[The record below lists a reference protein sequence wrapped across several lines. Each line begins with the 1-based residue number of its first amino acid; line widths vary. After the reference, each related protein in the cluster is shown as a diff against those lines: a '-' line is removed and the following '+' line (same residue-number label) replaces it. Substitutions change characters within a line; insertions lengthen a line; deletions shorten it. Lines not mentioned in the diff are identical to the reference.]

1 MQKIV
6 NFASVQKSGITTSIV
21 NNMKKFIGVAL
32 AAACACPSQAAG
44 EQTKL
49 DTTRVNNLNEV
60 VVKAVRAPKSSPF
73 AVENIKKTEL
83 ERFASSGKELPWL
96 FARTPGVLAWSENGV
111 GTGTVYMR
119 MRGAADS
126 RINVTVDGVPLNSP
140 EDQCVFWANMNSYAA
155 LMGSAQIQRGVG
167 ASTNGDGAFGGSVS
181 LATAAPSLKPT
192 VEVTG
197 SYGSFNTYRVGG
209 NFSTGLLA
217 DHFIIDGAYHETNT
231 DGYIHGTGGRS
242 GSYYGGLTWLGDRF
256 KLSYK
261 NIGNFEHTGQAW
273 NGVAA
278 CNYDG
283 DTDLKAWGINSY
295 KDMWKHGL
303 GKFNSLYE
311 ELVIP
316 MDDNWAVDP
325 TKPLTTE
332 RYKMRDGSYWKQT
345 TDNFEQSHN
354 ILNFTWQPADMRWSH
369 SVTAHYTYGYGYYT
383 EFKKD
388 TKLASKFGIN
398 EMYEKNGELKP
409 VKSDAIRKKGLTQNN
424 YGALYNVN
432 YKDALWDVMGG
443 FSMQLFRCN
452 HWGKVTYIADEA
464 LEKKYFTDGRYKYYD
479 SDANKNDWSW
489 FFKANRKFGNGW
501 NWFLDMQ
508 MRYVNYNTDGL
519 NDHFEQGADGNY
531 KNQSIDINENYF
543 FVNPKAGISYDAN
556 GHKAYASIAYANREP
571 ERNNFTD
578 NIGYG
583 NPSPERLLDLEWGY
597 QYQGENWFAGVN
609 FYYMKYVNQF
619 VMTGE
624 KSDIGE
630 SLTRNI
636 KDSYRLGAEVSAG
649 WSPLSW
655 LSLEGNAALSR
666 NRLKNFKECVESWD
680 GPAVWNTYKSSTIAF
695 SPSAILNGFVDVHFA
710 GFRATW
716 HTNFVSKQYL
726 DNTES
731 SERSLPCYS
740 QTNVNASYTFN
751 FAKRVLGLKQVV
763 LGADFNNIFDRHY
776 AASGY
781 VYYDWYNNNK
791 RNSTVAYIPMAGFNC
806 LGTVTLKF

>member
-1 MQKIV
+1 
-6 NFASVQKSGITTSIV
+6 
-21 NNMKKFIGVAL
+21 MKKFIGVAL

-44 EQTKL
+44 VQTKL

-119 MRGAADS
+119 MRGAAGS

-316 MDDNWAVDP
+316 MDDNWAADP

-464 LEKKYFTDGRYKYYD
+464 LEKKYFTNGRYKYYD

>member
-1 MQKIV
+1 
-6 NFASVQKSGITTSIV
+6 
-21 NNMKKFIGVAL
+21 MKKFIGVAL

-316 MDDNWAVDP
+316 MDDNWAADP

-680 GPAVWNTYKSSTIAF
+680 GPAVWNTYQGSTIAF

>member
-1 MQKIV
+1 
-6 NFASVQKSGITTSIV
+6 
-21 NNMKKFIGVAL
+21 MKKFIGVAL
-32 AAACACPSQAAG
+32 AAACACTSQAAG

-73 AVENIKKTEL
+73 AVESIKKTEL
-83 ERFASSGKELPWL
+83 ERFASSGKELPML

-316 MDDNWAVDP
+316 MDDNWAADP

-680 GPAVWNTYKSSTIAF
+680 GPAVWNTYKSSNIAF

>member
-1 MQKIV
+1 
-6 NFASVQKSGITTSIV
+6 
-21 NNMKKFIGVAL
+21 MKKFIGVAL

-44 EQTKL
+44 VQTKL

-119 MRGAADS
+119 MRGAAGS

-316 MDDNWAVDP
+316 MDDNWAADP

-716 HTNFVSKQYL
+716 HTNFVSQQYL

-791 RNSTVAYIPMAGFNC
+791 RNSTVAYIPIAGFNC

>member
-1 MQKIV
+1 
-6 NFASVQKSGITTSIV
+6 
-21 NNMKKFIGVAL
+21 MKKFIGVAL
-32 AAACACPSQAAG
+32 AAACACPSQAAD

-83 ERFASSGKELPWL
+83 ERFASSGKELPML

-316 MDDNWAVDP
+316 MDDNWAADP

-649 WSPLSW
+649 WNPLSW

-666 NRLKNFKECVESWD
+666 NRLKNFKEFVESWD

>member
-1 MQKIV
+1 
-6 NFASVQKSGITTSIV
+6 
-21 NNMKKFIGVAL
+21 MKKFIGVAL
-32 AAACACPSQAAG
+32 AAACACPSQAAD

-83 ERFASSGKELPWL
+83 ERFASSGKELPML

-242 GSYYGGLTWLGDRF
+242 GSYYGGLIWLGDRF

-316 MDDNWAVDP
+316 MDDNWAADP
-325 TKPLTTE
+325 TKPLTTD

-695 SPSAILNGFVDVHFA
+695 SPSAILNGFVYVHFA

>member
-1 MQKIV
+1 
-6 NFASVQKSGITTSIV
+6 
-21 NNMKKFIGVAL
+21 MKKFIGVAL

-83 ERFASSGKELPWL
+83 ERFASSGKELPML

-316 MDDNWAVDP
+316 MDDNWAADP

-452 HWGKVTYIADEA
+452 HWGKVTYIADET

-680 GPAVWNTYKSSTIAF
+680 GPAVWNTYKSSNIAF

>member
-1 MQKIV
+1 
-6 NFASVQKSGITTSIV
+6 
-21 NNMKKFIGVAL
+21 MKKFIGVAL

-83 ERFASSGKELPWL
+83 ERFASSGKELPML

-295 KDMWKHGL
+295 KDMWKYGL

-316 MDDNWAVDP
+316 MDDNWAADP

-519 NDHFEQGADGNY
+519 NDRFVQGTDGNY
-531 KNQSIDINENYF
+531 TNQSIDINENYF

-649 WSPLSW
+649 WNPLSW

>member
-1 MQKIV
+1 
-6 NFASVQKSGITTSIV
+6 
-21 NNMKKFIGVAL
+21 MKKFIGVAL

-256 KLSYK
+256 KVSYK

-316 MDDNWAVDP
+316 MDDNWVADP

-649 WSPLSW
+649 WNPLSW

>member
-1 MQKIV
+1 
-6 NFASVQKSGITTSIV
+6 
-21 NNMKKFIGVAL
+21 MKKFIGVAL

-181 LATAAPSLKPT
+181 LATAAPSLEPT

-316 MDDNWAVDP
+316 MDDNWAADP

-354 ILNFTWQPADMRWSH
+354 ILNFTWQPTDMRWSH

-680 GPAVWNTYKSSTIAF
+680 CPAVWNTYKSSTIAF

>member
-1 MQKIV
+1 
-6 NFASVQKSGITTSIV
+6 
-21 NNMKKFIGVAL
+21 MKKFIGVAL

-73 AVENIKKTEL
+73 AVGNIKKTEL
-83 ERFASSGKELPWL
+83 QRFASSGKELPML

-316 MDDNWAVDP
+316 MDDNWAADP

-452 HWGKVTYIADEA
+452 HWGKVTYIADET

-519 NDHFEQGADGNY
+519 NDRFEQGADGNY

-680 GPAVWNTYKSSTIAF
+680 GPAVWNTYKSSNIAF

-781 VYYDWYNNNK
+781 VYYDWYYNNK

>member
-1 MQKIV
+1 
-6 NFASVQKSGITTSIV
+6 
-21 NNMKKFIGVAL
+21 MKKFIGVAL

-83 ERFASSGKELPWL
+83 ERFASSGKELPML

-181 LATAAPSLKPT
+181 LATAAPLLKPT

-316 MDDNWAVDP
+316 MDDNWAADP

-398 EMYEKNGELKP
+398 EMYEKNGELKL

-655 LSLEGNAALSR
+655 LSVEGNAALSR

-695 SPSAILNGFVDVHFA
+695 SPSTILNGFVDVHFA

>member
-1 MQKIV
+1 
-6 NFASVQKSGITTSIV
+6 
-21 NNMKKFIGVAL
+21 MKKIIGVAL
-32 AAACACPSQAAG
+32 AAACTCPSQAAG
-44 EQTKL
+44 EQNKL

-73 AVENIKKTEL
+73 AVENINKPEL
-83 ERFASSGKELPWL
+83 ERFATSGRELPML

-155 LMGSAQIQRGVG
+155 LMGSAQIQRGIG
-167 ASTNGDGAFGGSVS
+167 SSTNGDGAFGGAVS

-197 SYGSFNTYRVGG
+197 SYGSFNTYRFGG
-209 NFSTGLLA
+209 KFSTGLLW
-217 DHFIIDGAYHETNT
+217 DHLVLDGAYHETNT
-231 DGYIHGTGGRS
+231 DGYIHGTSGRS
-242 GSYYGGLTWLGDRF
+242 GSYYGGLTWFGDRF
-256 KLSYK
+256 KISYK

-273 NGVAA
+273 NGVPA

-283 DTDLKAWGINSY
+283 DTDLKAWGIKSY

-303 GKFNSLYE
+303 GKFNPLYE
-311 ELVIP
+311 SLNIP
-316 MDDNWAVDP
+316 MDANWAPDP
-325 TKPLTTE
+325 SQPLTTE
-332 RYKMRDGSYWKQT
+332 RYKMRDGSYWDQT

-354 ILNFTWQPADMRWSH
+354 ILNFTWQPTDRWSH
-369 SVTAHYTYGYGYYT
+369 SITAHYTYGYGYYN
-383 EFKKD
+383 EFKQN

-398 EMYEKNGELKP
+398 EMYVKDGELKL

-432 YKDALWDVMGG
+432 YKDALWDVTGG
-443 FSMQLFRCN
+443 LSMQLFRCN
-452 HWGKVTYIADEA
+452 HWGKVTYIADKT
-464 LEKKYFTDGRYKYYD
+464 LEDKYFSNGRYKYYD
-479 SDANKNDWSW
+479 SDADKNDWSW
-489 FFKANRKFGNGW
+489 FFKANRKFGKGW

-508 MRYVNYNTDGL
+508 MRYVNYQTDGI
-519 NDHFEQGADGNY
+519 NDRFEQGADGNY
-531 KNQSIDINENYF
+531 KNQSININENYF

-556 GHKAYASIAYANREP
+556 GHKVYASIAYANREP

-583 NPSPERLLDLEWGY
+583 NPSPERLLDIEWGY

-630 SLTRNI
+630 ALTRNI
-636 KDSYRLGAEVSAG
+636 KDSYRLGAELSAG

-655 LSLEGNAALSR
+655 LSVEGNAALSR
-666 NRLKNFKECVESWD
+666 NRLHNS
-680 GPAVWNTYKSSTIAF
+680 
-695 SPSAILNGFVDVHFA
+695 
-710 GFRATW
+710 
-716 HTNFVSKQYL
+716 
-726 DNTES
+726 
-731 SERSLPCYS
+731 RS
-740 QTNVNASYTFN
+740 V
-751 FAKRVLGLKQVV
+751 
-763 LGADFNNIFDRHY
+763 
-776 AASGY
+776 
-781 VYYDWYNNNK
+781 
-791 RNSTVAYIPMAGFNC
+791 
-806 LGTVTLKF
+806 

>member
-1 MQKIV
+1 
-6 NFASVQKSGITTSIV
+6 
-21 NNMKKFIGVAL
+21 MKKFIGVAL

-155 LMGSAQIQRGVG
+155 LMGSAQIQRGIG

-231 DGYIHGTGGRS
+231 DGYIHGTGERS

>member
-1 MQKIV
+1 
-6 NFASVQKSGITTSIV
+6 
-21 NNMKKFIGVAL
+21 MKKFIGVAL
-32 AAACACPSQAAG
+32 AAACACPSQAAD

-83 ERFASSGKELPWL
+83 ERFASSGKELPML

-316 MDDNWAVDP
+316 MDDNWAPDP

>member
-1 MQKIV
+1 LD
-6 NFASVQKSGITTSIV
+6 
-21 NNMKKFIGVAL
+21 NNINLKKMKKIIGVAL
-32 AAACACPSQAAG
+32 AAACTCPSQAAG
-44 EQTKL
+44 EQNKL

-73 AVENIKKTEL
+73 AVENINKPEL
-83 ERFASSGKELPWL
+83 ERFATSGRELPML

-119 MRGAADS
+119 MRGAAGS

-155 LMGSAQIQRGVG
+155 LMGSAQIQRGIG
-167 ASTNGDGAFGGSVS
+167 SSTNGDGAFGGAVS

-197 SYGSFNTYRVGG
+197 SYGSFNTYRFGG
-209 NFSTGLLA
+209 KFSTGLLW
-217 DHFIIDGAYHETNT
+217 DHLVLDGAYHETNT
-231 DGYIHGTGGRS
+231 DGYIHGTSGRS
-242 GSYYGGLTWLGDRF
+242 GSYYGGLTWFGDRF
-256 KLSYK
+256 KISYK

-273 NGVAA
+273 NGVPA

-283 DTDLKAWGINSY
+283 DTDLKAWGIKSY

-303 GKFNSLYE
+303 GKFNPLYE
-311 ELVIP
+311 SLNIP
-316 MDDNWAVDP
+316 MDDNWAPDP
-325 TKPLTTE
+325 SQPLTTE
-332 RYKMRDGSYWKQT
+332 RYKMRDGSYWDKT

-354 ILNFTWQPADMRWSH
+354 ILNFTWQPTDRWSH
-369 SVTAHYTYGYGYYT
+369 SITAHYTYGYGYYT
-383 EFKKD
+383 EFKQN

-398 EMYEKNGELKP
+398 EMYVKDGELKQ

-432 YKDALWDVMGG
+432 YKDALWDVTGG
-443 FSMQLFRCN
+443 LSMQLFRCN
-452 HWGKVTYIADEA
+452 HWGKVTYIADKT
-464 LEKKYFTDGRYKYYD
+464 LEEKYFTNGRYKYYD
-479 SDANKNDWSW
+479 SDADKNDWSW
-489 FFKANRKFGNGW
+489 FFKANRKFGKGW

-508 MRYVNYNTDGL
+508 MRYVNYQTDGI

-531 KNQSIDINENYF
+531 KNQSININENYF
-543 FVNPKAGISYDAN
+543 FVNPKVGISYDAN
-556 GHKAYASIAYANREP
+556 GHKVYASIAYANREP

-583 NPSPERLLDLEWGY
+583 NPSPERLLDIEWGY

-630 SLTRNI
+630 ALTRNI
-636 KDSYRLGAEVSAG
+636 KDSYRLGAELSAG

-655 LSLEGNAALSR
+655 LSVEGNAALSR
-666 NRLKNFKECVESWD
+666 NRLHNFKECVESWD
-680 GPAVWNTYKSSTIAF
+680 GAAVWNTYKSSTIAF

-731 SERSLPCYS
+731 SDRSLPCYS

-751 FAKRVLGLKQVV
+751 FAKRMLGLKQIV
-763 LGADFNNIFDRHY
+763 LGADFNNIFNRHY

-781 VYYDWYNNNK
+781 VYYDWYNQGK

-806 LGTVTLKF
+806 MGTVTLKF

>member
-1 MQKIV
+1 
-6 NFASVQKSGITTSIV
+6 
-21 NNMKKFIGVAL
+21 MKKFIGVAL
-32 AAACACPSQAAG
+32 AAACACPSQAAD

-83 ERFASSGKELPWL
+83 ERFASSGKELPML

-111 GTGTVYMR
+111 GIGTVYMR

-181 LATAAPSLKPT
+181 LATAAPLLKPT

-316 MDDNWAVDP
+316 MDDNWAADP

-443 FSMQLFRCN
+443 FSMQLFHCN
-452 HWGKVTYIADEA
+452 HWGKVTYIADET

-695 SPSAILNGFVDVHFA
+695 SPSAILNGFVDVHFT

>member
-1 MQKIV
+1 
-6 NFASVQKSGITTSIV
+6 
-21 NNMKKFIGVAL
+21 MKKFIGVAL

-49 DTTRVNNLNEV
+49 DTTRVNSLNEV

-83 ERFASSGKELPWL
+83 ERFASSGKELPML

-119 MRGAADS
+119 MRGAAAS

-197 SYGSFNTYRVGG
+197 SYGSFYTYRVGG

-316 MDDNWAVDP
+316 MDDNWAADP

-398 EMYEKNGELKP
+398 EMYEKNGELKL

-452 HWGKVTYIADEA
+452 HWGKVTYIADET

-710 GFRATW
+710 GFRTTW

>member
-1 MQKIV
+1 
-6 NFASVQKSGITTSIV
+6 
-21 NNMKKFIGVAL
+21 MKKFIGVAL
-32 AAACACPSQAAG
+32 AAACACPSQAAD

-83 ERFASSGKELPWL
+83 ERFASSGKELPML

-192 VEVTG
+192 VETTG

-316 MDDNWAVDP
+316 MDDNWAADP

-543 FVNPKAGISYDAN
+543 FVNPKAGFSYDAN

-680 GPAVWNTYKSSTIAF
+680 GPAVWNTYKSSNIAF

>member
-1 MQKIV
+1 
-6 NFASVQKSGITTSIV
+6 
-21 NNMKKFIGVAL
+21 MKKFIGVAL

-49 DTTRVNNLNEV
+49 DTTRVNDLNEV

-83 ERFASSGKELPWL
+83 ERFASSGKELPML

-242 GSYYGGLTWLGDRF
+242 GSYYGGLIWLGDRF

-316 MDDNWAVDP
+316 MDDNWAADP
-325 TKPLTTE
+325 TKPLTTD

>member
-1 MQKIV
+1 
-6 NFASVQKSGITTSIV
+6 
-21 NNMKKFIGVAL
+21 MKKFIGVAL
-32 AAACACPSQAAG
+32 AAACACPSQAAD

-60 VVKAVRAPKSSPF
+60 VVKAVRAPKRSPF

-83 ERFASSGKELPWL
+83 ERFASSGQELPML

-242 GSYYGGLTWLGDRF
+242 GSYYGGLTWLGNRF

-316 MDDNWAVDP
+316 MDDNWAADP

-680 GPAVWNTYKSSTIAF
+680 GPAVWNTYKNPLAELI
-695 SPSAILNGFVDVHFA
+695 
-710 GFRATW
+710 
-716 HTNFVSKQYL
+716 
-726 DNTES
+726 
-731 SERSLPCYS
+731 
-740 QTNVNASYTFN
+740 
-751 FAKRVLGLKQVV
+751 
-763 LGADFNNIFDRHY
+763 
-776 AASGY
+776 
-781 VYYDWYNNNK
+781 
-791 RNSTVAYIPMAGFNC
+791 
-806 LGTVTLKF
+806 

>member
-1 MQKIV
+1 
-6 NFASVQKSGITTSIV
+6 
-21 NNMKKFIGVAL
+21 MKKFIGVAL
-32 AAACACPSQAAG
+32 AAACACPSQAAD

-49 DTTRVNNLNEV
+49 DTTRVNDLNEV

-83 ERFASSGKELPWL
+83 ERFASSGKELPML

-181 LATAAPSLKPT
+181 LATTAPSLKPT

-316 MDDNWAVDP
+316 MDDNWAADP

-609 FYYMKYVNQF
+609 FYYMKYVSQF

-781 VYYDWYNNNK
+781 VYYDWYNNK

>member
-1 MQKIV
+1 
-6 NFASVQKSGITTSIV
+6 
-21 NNMKKFIGVAL
+21 MKKFIGVAL

-83 ERFASSGKELPWL
+83 ERFASSGKELPML

-231 DGYIHGTGGRS
+231 DGYIHGTGGCS

-316 MDDNWAVDP
+316 MDDNWAADP

-398 EMYEKNGELKP
+398 EMYEKNGELKL

>member
-1 MQKIV
+1 
-6 NFASVQKSGITTSIV
+6 
-21 NNMKKFIGVAL
+21 MKKFIGVAL

-83 ERFASSGKELPWL
+83 ERFASSGKELPML

-316 MDDNWAVDP
+316 MDDNWAADP

-398 EMYEKNGELKP
+398 EMYEKNGELKL

-452 HWGKVTYIADEA
+452 HWGKVTYIVDEA

-479 SDANKNDWSW
+479 SDADKNDWSW

-680 GPAVWNTYKSSTIAF
+680 GPAVWNTYKCSTIAF

>member
-1 MQKIV
+1 
-6 NFASVQKSGITTSIV
+6 
-21 NNMKKFIGVAL
+21 MKKFIGVAL

-119 MRGAADS
+119 MRGAAGS

-181 LATAAPSLKPT
+181 LATAAPSLKPN

-316 MDDNWAVDP
+316 MDDNWAADP

-655 LSLEGNAALSR
+655 LSVEGNAALSR

>member
-1 MQKIV
+1 
-6 NFASVQKSGITTSIV
+6 
-21 NNMKKFIGVAL
+21 MKKFIGVAL
-32 AAACACPSQAAG
+32 AAACACPSQAAD
-44 EQTKL
+44 EQIKL

-83 ERFASSGKELPWL
+83 ERFASSGKELPML

-316 MDDNWAVDP
+316 MDDNWTPDP

-666 NRLKNFKECVESWD
+666 NRLKNFK
-680 GPAVWNTYKSSTIAF
+680 
-695 SPSAILNGFVDVHFA
+695 
-710 GFRATW
+710 
-716 HTNFVSKQYL
+716 
-726 DNTES
+726 
-731 SERSLPCYS
+731 
-740 QTNVNASYTFN
+740 
-751 FAKRVLGLKQVV
+751 
-763 LGADFNNIFDRHY
+763 
-776 AASGY
+776 
-781 VYYDWYNNNK
+781 
-791 RNSTVAYIPMAGFNC
+791 
-806 LGTVTLKF
+806 

>member
-1 MQKIV
+1 
-6 NFASVQKSGITTSIV
+6 
-21 NNMKKFIGVAL
+21 MKKFIGVAL

-119 MRGAADS
+119 MRGAAGS

-316 MDDNWAVDP
+316 MDDNWAADP

-597 QYQGENWFAGVN
+597 QYQGENWCAGVN

>member
-1 MQKIV
+1 
-6 NFASVQKSGITTSIV
+6 
-21 NNMKKFIGVAL
+21 MKKFIGVAL

-83 ERFASSGKELPWL
+83 ERFASSGKELPML

-316 MDDNWAVDP
+316 MDDNWAADP

-452 HWGKVTYIADEA
+452 HWGKVTYIADET
-464 LEKKYFTDGRYKYYD
+464 LEKKYFTDGSYKYYD

>member
-1 MQKIV
+1 
-6 NFASVQKSGITTSIV
+6 
-21 NNMKKFIGVAL
+21 MKKFIGVAL

-316 MDDNWAVDP
+316 MDDNWAADP

-443 FSMQLFRCN
+443 FSMQIFRCN

-543 FVNPKAGISYDAN
+543 FVNPKTGISYDAN

-680 GPAVWNTYKSSTIAF
+680 GPAVWNTYKNSTIAF

>member
-1 MQKIV
+1 
-6 NFASVQKSGITTSIV
+6 
-21 NNMKKFIGVAL
+21 MKKFIGVAL

-119 MRGAADS
+119 MRGAAGS

-155 LMGSAQIQRGVG
+155 LMGSAQIQRGIG

-311 ELVIP
+311 ELLIP
-316 MDDNWAVDP
+316 MDDNWAADP

-716 HTNFVSKQYL
+716 HTNFVNQQYL

>member
-1 MQKIV
+1 
-6 NFASVQKSGITTSIV
+6 
-21 NNMKKFIGVAL
+21 MKKFIGVAL

-83 ERFASSGKELPWL
+83 ERFASSGKELPML

-209 NFSTGLLA
+209 NFSTGLFA

-316 MDDNWAVDP
+316 MDDNWAPDP

-636 KDSYRLGAEVSAG
+636 KDSYRLGAEVSVG
-649 WSPLSW
+649 WNPLSW

>member
-1 MQKIV
+1 
-6 NFASVQKSGITTSIV
+6 
-21 NNMKKFIGVAL
+21 MKKFIGVAL

-119 MRGAADS
+119 MRGAAGS

-316 MDDNWAVDP
+316 MDDNWAADP

-519 NDHFEQGADGNY
+519 NDRFVQGADGNY

-655 LSLEGNAALSR
+655 LSVEGNAALSR

>member
-1 MQKIV
+1 
-6 NFASVQKSGITTSIV
+6 
-21 NNMKKFIGVAL
+21 MKKFIGVAL

-83 ERFASSGKELPWL
+83 ERFASSGKELPML

-261 NIGNFEHTGQAW
+261 NIGNFEHMGQAW

-316 MDDNWAVDP
+316 MDDNWAADP

-452 HWGKVTYIADEA
+452 HWGKVTYIADET

>member
-1 MQKIV
+1 
-6 NFASVQKSGITTSIV
+6 
-21 NNMKKFIGVAL
+21 
-32 AAACACPSQAAG
+32 
-44 EQTKL
+44 
-49 DTTRVNNLNEV
+49 
-60 VVKAVRAPKSSPF
+60 
-73 AVENIKKTEL
+73 
-83 ERFASSGKELPWL
+83 
-96 FARTPGVLAWSENGV
+96 
-111 GTGTVYMR
+111 
-119 MRGAADS
+119 
-126 RINVTVDGVPLNSP
+126 
-140 EDQCVFWANMNSYAA
+140 
-155 LMGSAQIQRGVG
+155 
-167 ASTNGDGAFGGSVS
+167 
-181 LATAAPSLKPT
+181 
-192 VEVTG
+192 
-197 SYGSFNTYRVGG
+197 
-209 NFSTGLLA
+209 
-217 DHFIIDGAYHETNT
+217 
-231 DGYIHGTGGRS
+231 
-242 GSYYGGLTWLGDRF
+242 
-256 KLSYK
+256 
-261 NIGNFEHTGQAW
+261 
-273 NGVAA
+273 
-278 CNYDG
+278 
-283 DTDLKAWGINSY
+283 
-295 KDMWKHGL
+295 MWKHGL

-316 MDDNWAVDP
+316 MDDNWAADP

-597 QYQGENWFAGVN
+597 QYQGENWFASVN

-655 LSLEGNAALSR
+655 LSLEGNAALSH

-680 GPAVWNTYKSSTIAF
+680 GAAVWNTYKSSTIAF

-781 VYYDWYNNNK
+781 VYYDWYNNK